1 MPKSKHGRRI
11 KMHVEVELRKIKPN
25 PHRDLSLYPLD
36 EAKVEKLRSSISRTD
51 FWGNVVARER
61 NGCYELAYGHH
72 RIEAARRAL
81 GKAASVP
88 IIVLELDDAYMLQ
101 MMAADN
107 DDAYAIMPGFI
118 LEVVRAAKS
127 FVGKEKVSCTGAGK
141 TCIACCGDHL
151 CCSIHAFLDWPSR
164 RVGDALRQLN
174 AIEDNK
180 LSEEAVKI
188 LPTPKAAEA
197 FRKQVI
203 EAKIPVRQ
211 QARYARSVAE
221 EISENSSAS
230 AAVTKVFTPLLSSPG
245 STKKVPDVSQFAV
258 SVSVEIVKM
267 LRDGD
272 ITTKKLND
280 IIKFREHLPVESSGY
295 RSLTISLRK
304 LSERAQEYLNQLEIK
319 PRLLRERDE

>member
-1 MPKSKHGRRI
+1 
-11 KMHVEVELRKIKPN
+11 MHVEVELRKIKPN

-127 FVGKEKVSCTGAGK
+127 FVENGSTVGTGPHQ
-141 TCIACCGDHL
+141 CCGGHGKPSAL
-151 CCSIHAFLDWPSR
+151 CHAIHVFLDWPAD
-164 RVGDALRQLN
+164 RVKNQKGHPYSSDPLYPREVLPCLAMMSELGLCRWPLVTGPVGLWT
-174 AIEDNK
+174 
-180 LSEEAVKI
+180 LSSG
-188 LPTPKAAEA
+188 LC
-197 FRKQVI
+197 
-203 EAKIPVRQ
+203 
-211 QARYARSVAE
+211 RSV
-221 EISENSSAS
+221 
-230 AAVTKVFTPLLSSPG
+230 
-245 STKKVPDVSQFAV
+245 
-258 SVSVEIVKM
+258 
-267 LRDGD
+267 
-272 ITTKKLND
+272 
-280 IIKFREHLPVESSGY
+280 
-295 RSLTISLRK
+295 LTL
-304 LSERAQEYLNQLEIK
+304 QL
-319 PRLLRERDE
+319 